1 MTTDMRLKKRKFN
14 YCGKEYVLT
23 CNMNVLAEVQE
34 AYGGNFGEAIRSGN
48 TMKSGLTFLAAMLND
63 YADTMGWD
71 EHHTAKSVGRDL
83 GMREM
88 EILTECMQLVS
99 ASLTTGENADE
110 EESEKK

>member
-1 MTTDMRLKKRKFN
+1 MNDMRLKKKKFT
-14 YCGKEYVLT
+14 YCGKEYELT

-71 EHHTAKSVGRDL
+71 EHHTAKSVGRNL
-83 GMREM
+83 GMRDM
-88 EILTECMQLVS
+88 PIITECIQLVS